1 VWRLAAVLLAALLM
15 VAVAQPTAASAM
27 AASAMPDKQAS
38 PSYTAFTVS
47 ISGPA
52 TLAEWDSA
60 TYTAVPSYGTAPYTY
75 TWFRNGAQVGT
86 GATYSVQSVRSSFTL
101 QVNAT
106 DALGHTASATLKVS
120 VWQECMH
127 C

>member
-1 VWRLAAVLLAALLM
+1 ML
-15 VAVAQPTAASAM
+15 AVAQPTAASGK
-27 AASAMPDKQAS
+27 AASATPRTGAS
-38 PSYTAFTVS
+38 LSYTYFTVS

-52 TLAEWDSA
+52 SLGEWDDA

-75 TWFRNGAQVGT
+75 TWFRNGVSVGT
-86 GATYSVQSVRSSFTL
+86 GSTYSVHYVRSSFTL

-106 DALGHTASATLKVS
+106 DALGRTASATLRVY
-120 VWQECMH
+120 VVQECLH